1 MISSRNTPTPGKS
14 LIAAAVA
21 SVLLAACAATPTAP
35 SGAADA
41 RARLIQLQGNPDLA
55 TRAPAAIKDAENA
68 VSIAEQPQADED
80 LANHNVYIADRKV
93 GIAVAQASTEL
104 AEAQRS
110 DLSKERDKARLD
122 ARTLEADIATSRLA
136 TARQSSADAEQQAA
150 ELQRQLDAMQAKAT
164 DRGLVLSLSDTL
176 FETARADLK
185 AGAVGNLDRLVA
197 FLNSYPDRSV
207 MIEGHTD
214 SVGGDDYNSGL
225 SQRRADSVKSYLM
238 RGGIDPVRLTAAGRG
253 ENTPI
258 ASNDSAAGR
267 QQNRRVEVIIV
278 NQTAHYT
285 E

>member
-1 MISSRNTPTPGKS
+1 MISPRNMPIPGKS
-14 LIAAAVA
+14 LVAAAVA
-21 SVLLAACAATPTAP
+21 SVLLAACAATPSAP

-41 RARLIQLQGNPDLA
+41 RARLIQLQSNPDLA
-55 TRAPAAIKDAENA
+55 TRAPAAIKDAEKA
-68 VSIAEQPQADED
+68 VSIAEQPQADEV

-104 AEAQRS
+104 AQAQRS

-136 TARQSSADAEQQAA
+136 TAQQSAADAGQQAA
-150 ELQRQLDAMQAKAT
+150 DLQRQLDAMQAKAT
-164 DRGLVLSLSDTL
+164 DRGLVLNLSDTL

-185 AGAVGNLDRLVA
+185 TGAVDNLDRLVA
-197 FLNSYPDRSV
+197 FLNSYPDRTV

-214 SVGGDDYNSGL
+214 SVGGDDYNIGL

-238 RGGIDPVRLTAAGRG
+238 RGGIDPVRLTASGRG
-253 ENTPI
+253 ESTPV
-258 ASNDSAAGR
+258 ASNDSAMGR
-267 QQNRRVEVIIV
+267 QENRRVELIIV